1 MNIDIIL
8 TNKLLDGFLGGANG
22 KKSTCQCRRLK
33 KHRFNPWVRKV
44 PWRRAWQPTP
54 VFLPG
59 ESPWTGELGGLQ
71 FIGVHTHTL

>member
-33 KHRFNPWVRKV
+33 KHRFNPWVRKTSWSRK
-44 PWRRAWQPTP
+44 WRPTP
-54 VFLPG
+54 VVLSGKFHGQMSLAA
-59 ESPWTGELGGLQ
+59 
-71 FIGVHTHTL
+71 IVHEAAKSQT